1 MTIIMTMLKVNIH
14 EAKANL
20 SKYVAAAG
28 RGETVIIC
36 HRNLPVAELRALPRP
51 RKARGLSNRAIG
63 TRRAGGP
70 GGGAAPRPAPRSV
83 RPHADLSGDHGRPDA
98 GHARSAHTAVHRADA
113 LVTITR
119 TGLRRRRRAG
129 TGLP

>member
-36 HRNLPVAELRALPRP
+36 HRNLPVAELRALPLP
-51 RKARGLSNRAIG
+51 RKE
-63 TRRAGGP
+63 
-70 GGGAAPRPAPRSV
+70 PRPVGLHRGKFKIPRSFFD
-83 RPHADLSGDHGRPDA
+83 PLPADIEAAFRGE
-98 GHARSAHTAVHRADA
+98 
-113 LVTITR
+113 
-119 TGLRRRRRAG
+119 
-129 TGLP
+129 